1 VSLLS
6 TVHDLQRRL
15 HQLEE
20 LERKRE
26 RPGLPRP
33 KYPIASGGDG
43 FALSGVKLYVRYL
56 YDITCSGSAMTK
68 VYHWHEFEK
77 VSAGTS
83 DRYLYVTDH
92 ATNPVP

>member
-1 VSLLS
+1 
-6 TVHDLQRRL
+6 
-15 HQLEE
+15 
-20 LERKRE
+20 
-26 RPGLPRP
+26 
-33 KYPIASGGDG
+33 
-43 FALSGVKLYVRYL
+43 
-56 YDITCSGSAMTK
+56 MTK